1 MSWSR
6 LLPCFSTCQRRTLSV
21 LDPIKQ
27 ALALNLSYV
36 LHEPSTSPEI
46 HAAVRTLQTTH
57 RRVQRATQRLAS
69 RADEAV
75 IPCVVPHHE
84 HALQLLQS
92 TAPHSIHLLTL
103 TLGAWQLLPR
113 LIALH
118 TYQSKPTVWV
128 LERLPM
134 VGPAR
139 DRPFLLFRAPTRLAL
154 PEALLDNAVPVWFAT
169 AAFRPGWQSVL
180 LHLCP
185 LPEQPTERLTMLGQ
199 SIEEVLR
206 NFWPQWYPER
216 ALWPAPAE
224 VVLPEFRDEG

>member
-1 MSWSR
+1 MSWNI
-6 LLPCFSTCQRRTLSV
+6 LLPRSSICRRRTLSI
-21 LDPIKQ
+21 LDPVTQ
-27 ALALNLSYV
+27 ALALNLSYI

-46 HAAVRTLQTTH
+46 HAAVHTLQTTR
-57 RRVQRATQRLAS
+57 RRVQRATRRLAS

-75 IPCVVPHHE
+75 IPCIVPHHE
-84 HALQLLQS
+84 HALHLLQS
-92 TAPHSIHLLTL
+92 TAPRSIHLLTL

-118 TYQSKPTVWV
+118 AYQSKPTLWL

-154 PEALLDNAVPVWFAT
+154 PEALLDNSVPVWFAT

-185 LPEQPTERLTMLGQ
+185 LPEQPAERLTTLGQ

-224 VVLPEFRDEG
+224 AVLPEFRDEG